1 MKRMGRIKDITDM
14 SHHRVFSQIY
24 RSVERRITPR
34 PGWMNHRDANDISGI
49 VFNQEHRLMMSPGET
64 FACAVD
70 WGSRAKDNSVRRP
83 VITQGTPY
91 GVVVLSYPMELKTGV
106 PFSPFSNID
115 QCVVVASDNFW
126 EAANRFAVLNPL
138 MMGEIEGWKITHG
151 YRGKVL
157 EKFVKFWLLTTHFH
171 EQINQQAELD
181 KSTSFP
187 VGDGIPLLK
196 SEPKVQQKPD
206 HPKRSQANM
215 KANHNRRRQSARNA
229 IENAQTQ
236 EA

>member
-1 MKRMGRIKDITDM
+1 MQRMGRIKDITDM
-14 SHHRVFSQIY
+14 SHHRVFSQIF
-24 RSVERRITPR
+24 RSIERRITAR
-34 PGWMNHRDANDISGI
+34 PGWTNRSNTNDLSGI
-49 VFNQEHRLMMSPGET
+49 VFNPEHRLMMNPGET
-64 FACAVD
+64 FAFSIN
-70 WGSRAKDNSVRRP
+70 WGSTSKGNPAQRP
-83 VITQGTPY
+83 VIAQGTPY
-91 GVVVLSYPMELKTGV
+91 GVVALSYPVELKTGV

-126 EAANRFAVLNPL
+126 AAANRFAVLNPL
-138 MMGEIEGWKITHG
+138 MMGEIEGWKIKDG

-171 EQINQQAELD
+171 EQIQQQAELD
-181 KSTSFP
+181 KSTSFE

-196 SEPKVQQKPD
+196 PESKDPKQD

-215 KANHNRRRQSARNA
+215 KSNHNRRRQSARNA